1 MPVSKDNKTARR
13 AVIVAGNR
21 TPFVKAFSEY
31 LSLDTIALG
40 VEAVGGLLAA
50 PTHVNQYVERQW
62 HPGRSQRD
70 ELRARGQ
77 MIKC

>member
-1 MPVSKDNKTARR
+1 MPVSQDNKTARR

-40 VEAVGGLLAA
+40 VEAGRATREEEDASEEEPQPADKRETDGGS
-50 PTHVNQYVERQW
+50 HI
-62 HPGRSQRD
+62 RS
-70 ELRARGQ
+70 AG
-77 MIKC
+77 